1 MNQPPAEGP
10 NPSHAGGRIVRNSLL
25 GMLAR
30 SVDLVMRMVI
40 VAVIA
45 RYLGTAGFGEFA
57 FVMATTAFVLTLTD
71 FGLEPIMVRDMNIAG
86 ADRARIVGGIL
97 ALRGLMGAVILAG
110 MAGIVALSDWSR
122 PVCLA
127 MLVASVS
134 QVLMAGQ
141 MVMLGVLRAHERMGY
156 DATTS
161 ILYQS
166 VSLGLTGAAVAL
178 DTGLVGIAVAQLAGE
193 AVKLALLTGWVERR
207 FLKLRLVWD
216 AQQAA
221 YHLREALPII
231 GLALTTVVSFRLN
244 VLFLQAWRG
253 AEDIALFDSSQRLV
267 LSITLI
273 PLMVVVAIFPALS
286 RMAGRDGVAFRDA
299 YVTAF
304 KYLLI
309 MGLGFTVLLAV
320 WAEPILRLLFGPAFA
335 AGAGSMRLLALCI
348 VAGFLIPLTNYVMTS
363 IGRQALAMAGVV
375 AGVVVN
381 VIVNLFLVPTLG
393 HVGAA
398 AGFAAGTVVAMAV
411 NMVLVRRL
419 LGPAGL
425 AGVAWRPCAAG
436 ALMAAVGVAVGT
448 GSPGR
453 ALLGVVLAAASFA
466 AALFALRTVTVAE
479 LNALRAMRRAAPP
492 GAGEKAPSP
501 PPRPLS

>member
-1 MNQPPAEGP
+1 
-10 NPSHAGGRIVRNSLL
+10 
-25 GMLAR
+25 
-30 SVDLVMRMVI
+30 
-40 VAVIA
+40 
-45 RYLGTAGFGEFA
+45 
-57 FVMATTAFVLTLTD
+57 
-71 FGLEPIMVRDMNIAG
+71 
-86 ADRARIVGGIL
+86 
-97 ALRGLMGAVILAG
+97 
-110 MAGIVALSDWSR
+110 
-122 PVCLA
+122 
-127 MLVASVS
+127 
-134 QVLMAGQ
+134 
-141 MVMLGVLRAHERMGY
+141 
-156 DATTS
+156 
-161 ILYQS
+161 
-166 VSLGLTGAAVAL
+166 
-178 DTGLVGIAVAQLAGE
+178 
-193 AVKLALLTGWVERR
+193 
-207 FLKLRLVWD
+207 
-216 AQQAA
+216 
-221 YHLREALPII
+221 
-231 GLALTTVVSFRLN
+231 
-244 VLFLQAWRG
+244 
-253 AEDIALFDSSQRLV
+253 
-267 LSITLI
+267 
-273 PLMVVVAIFPALS
+273 
-286 RMAGRDGVAFRDA
+286 
-299 YVTAF
+299 
-304 KYLLI
+304 